1 MSPSRHRAHWP
12 ARYQIR
18 MNAHL
23 DERWATRF
31 DGLTL
36 TQHDDGTT
44 TLTGLIQDQ
53 SQLHG
58 LLDKVRDLGLT
69 LIDIRALANPE
80 MNNDS
85 QEHDR

>member
-1 MSPSRHRAHWP
+1 MTPRSPRAHWP

-18 MNAHL
+18 VDAHL
-23 DERWATRF
+23 NDHWVTWF

-36 TQHDDGTT
+36 TQHNDGTT

-53 SQLHG
+53 SHLHG

-69 LIDIRALANPE
+69 LTSIRVMDESHHRQP
-80 MNNDS
+80 
-85 QEHDR
+85 

>member
-1 MSPSRHRAHWP
+1 MSLRGRRAHWP
-12 ARYQIR
+12 ARYQFR
-18 MNAHL
+18 VNGHL
-23 DERWATRF
+23 DERWAKWF
-31 DGLTL
+31 DDLTP

-69 LIDIRALANPE
+69 LISIRVLGE
-80 MNNDS
+80 SDHFYS
-85 QEHDR
+85 